1 MKSIV
6 VDGQL
11 SLFDEQPKVVNII
24 PIKEE
29 NKDNPIFRELIDKYR
44 DTCTRIVKVEK
55 KLYVEI
61 GDQTLSYEAD
71 GGPGGIFIRDMLLRP
86 KDEIL
91 VANEYKSITAEQI
104 KTVKNKMHVDKFIKR
119 KSDNNILIQY
129 DNFCM
134 AIYPSGRF
142 AKWKSAAVYSDNEV
156 YSMNEIENI
165 KQIHEE
171 IKEDPKVEDEIEVKE
186 SEETLRLGDKVKFN
200 YDGPKEGNI
209 VRIYNKGETVNVS
222 WDNKQTAFYYKSVV
236 KINA

>member
-11 SLFDEQPKVVNII
+11 SLFDEQHKVVNII
-24 PIKEE
+24 PTKEE
-29 NKDNPIFRELIDKYR
+29 NKDNTIFKELIDKYR
-44 DTCTRIVKVEK
+44 DKCTRIVKVEK

-71 GGPGGIFIRDMLLRP
+71 GEPGGIFIRDMLLRP

-134 AIYPSGRF
+134 AIYPSGKF
-142 AKWKSAAVYSDNEV
+142 AKWKSAAVFKENEV
-156 YSMNEIENI
+156 YRIDEIENI
-165 KQIHEE
+165 NKMYEE
-171 IKEDPKVEDEIEVKE
+171 IKEDPKAEGITEISE
-186 SEETLRLGDKVKFN
+186 SEETLRLGDKVKFD
-200 YDGPKEGNI
+200 YHGPKEGNI

>member
-24 PIKEE
+24 PTKEE

-61 GDQTLSYEAD
+61 DGQTLSFKPD
-71 GGPGGIFIRDMLLRP
+71 GEPGGIFIKDMLLRP

-91 VANEYKSITAEQI
+91 VANEYKHITSEQI
-104 KTVKNKMHVDKFIKR
+104 KTIKNKMHVDKFIKR
-119 KSDNNILIQY
+119 KADNNVLIQY
-129 DNFCM
+129 KNFCM
-134 AIYPSGRF
+134 AIYPNGYF
-142 AKWKSAAVYSDNEV
+142 AKWKSPAVYSDNEV
-156 YSMNEIENI
+156 YSIDEIEDINKI
-165 KQIHEE
+165 NEE
-171 IKEDPKVEDEIEVKE
+171 IEEDPKLEEVIEISE
-186 SEETLRLGDKVKFN
+186 SEEILRLGDKVKFN

>member
-29 NKDNPIFRELIDKYR
+29 NKDIPIFRELIDKYR

-71 GGPGGIFIRDMLLRP
+71 GEPGGIFIRDMLLRP

>member
-6 VDGQL
+6 VNGQL

-24 PIKEE
+24 LTKEE
-29 NKDNPIFRELIDKYR
+29 NKDNTIFKELIDKYR
-44 DTCTRIVKVEK
+44 DKCTRIVKVEK

-61 GDQTLSYEAD
+61 DGQTLSFKPD
-71 GGPGGIFIRDMLLRP
+71 GEPGGIFIKDMLLRP

-91 VANEYKSITAEQI
+91 VANEYKHITSEQI
-104 KTVKNKMHVDKFIKR
+104 KTIKNKMHVDKFIKR
-119 KSDNNILIQY
+119 KADNNVLIQY
-129 DNFCM
+129 KNFCM
-134 AIYPSGRF
+134 AIYPNGHF
-142 AKWKSAAVYSDNEV
+142 AKWKSPAVYSDNEV
-156 YSMNEIENI
+156 YSIDEIEDINKI
-165 KQIHEE
+165 NEE
-171 IKEDPKVEDEIEVKE
+171 IEEDPKLEEVIEISE
-186 SEETLRLGDKVKFN
+186 SEEILRLGDKVKFN